1 MNGKGTNVQFG
12 YDDYGNLVSDPYK
25 EITDISYNHL
35 NLPVKITF
43 GGGGKIEY
51 FYDATGL
58 KLKKKVTDG
67 TTITTTDYMDG
78 FQYTNGKL
86 DFFPHAE
93 GYAKAILS
101 GLGGGTSYTF
111 KYVFSYTDHLGN
123 IRVKY
128 AQNPAN
134 GNQIEILEED
144 HYYPYGLKH
153 IGYNGN
159 HTTWDVTP
167 GGEITLTPVNP
178 FLGDTYKYKFGG
190 KEYQTEFDINSYD
203 FGARNYDPALGRW
216 MNIDPLAEQMR
227 RHSPYNY
234 AFDNPVYFID
244 PDGMMPT
251 DSYGMSTA
259 TGAVDVIGSTGDLD
273 VRTYDKDG
281 KTLDLVTVNSKQ
293 GVDINADG
301 EISKNNRQTPADVSG
316 GGECCGGNKG
326 ISPQDFGPPP
336 VVDFDGMSSVGATT
350 GDKYNFKAGNSY
362 PIASKNKDLIDTQL
376 GGHNEFTVSYKN
388 ETISTSGYKAPEA
401 SVNPKRA
408 PIQLFMKS
416 KGSNITFYQN
426 TSGSSLRDIFNQTSS
441 IQTVTTG
448 AIVFYTNIQGMR
460 NGTLYWETHHIGS
473 GLGAGVSGTAINQQP
488 NFESQ

>member
-1 MNGKGTNVQFG
+1 
-12 YDDYGNLVSDPYK
+12 
-25 EITDISYNHL
+25 
-35 NLPVKITF
+35 
-43 GGGGKIEY
+43 
-51 FYDATGL
+51 
-58 KLKKKVTDG
+58 
-67 TTITTTDYMDG
+67 
-78 FQYTNGKL
+78 
-86 DFFPHAE
+86 
-93 GYAKAILS
+93 
-101 GLGGGTSYTF
+101 
-111 KYVFSYTDHLGN
+111 
-123 IRVKY
+123 
-128 AQNPAN
+128 
-134 GNQIEILEED
+134 
-144 HYYPYGLKH
+144 GLKH

-426 TSGSSLRDIFNQTSS
+426 TSGS
-441 IQTVTTG
+441 
-448 AIVFYTNIQGMR
+448 
-460 NGTLYWETHHIGS
+460 
-473 GLGAGVSGTAINQQP
+473 
-488 NFESQ
+488 